1 MTKGSPDAAV
11 CCPSANAQPDL
22 RPIEGDEADE
32 ELAMLAKALGHSA
45 RVKILRM
52 LVRRST
58 CICGDIVDELPLA
71 QSTVSQHL
79 KVLKEA
85 GLIRG
90 DVDGP
95 RVCYC
100 IEPRALRR
108 LRALI
113 GGLG

>member
-1 MTKGSPDAAV
+1 MKESESSTA
-11 CCPSANAQPDL
+11 CCAPPEPLRDL

-32 ELAMLAKALGHSA
+32 ELATLCKALGHPA
-45 RVKILRM
+45 RVKILRI
-52 LVRRST
+52 LVRKNA
-58 CICGDIVDELPLA
+58 CICSDIVDELPLA

-90 DVDGP
+90 EVDGP

-100 IEPRALRR
+100 IEPRGLRR
-108 LRALI
+108 LRALT
-113 GGLG
+113 GGL